1 MSPNCKMFDSE
12 TLRPVIIAMV
22 LFIVLVHATPK
33 VFKGPT
39 DIKPLDDVVMLC
51 VTLRGFLMPGAI
63 LMGLVT
69 YLTNYVNLTVL

>member
-1 MSPNCKMFDSE
+1 MFDSE
-12 TLRPVIIAMV
+12 TLRPVMIAMV

-51 VTLRGFLMPGAI
+51 VTLRGFLRPGAS